1 MDMHVLYAFIT
12 ALVLALFLGKI
23 GIPMLKQL
31 HARQSIREDGPKAH
45 LAKAGTPTMGGIFIL
60 LAMVVTV
67 LIYSP
72 WSTMMWILL
81 FLLLGHGLLGFSD
94 DFIKSVKKRNLG
106 LTAKQKFAGQIFMSA
121 VFCYIATEV
130 ITLPTTLWIPLT
142 HITIDI
148 GYFYYLLVFVIIVG
162 TTNAVNL
169 TDGLDGLAA
178 GTSAVAAIAYTVIGM
193 LVDKPSVVIFGIAL
207 CGAVLG
213 FLYFNANPAKV
224 FMGDTGSLALGG
236 AFAGMAILTKT
247 ELLLIIIGGVF
258 VMETLSVIIQVVS
271 FKTRGVRVFKMSPIH
286 HHFELSGW
294 GEQKV
299 VTRFWLAGCICALV
313 GLLIY
318 SFR

>member
-81 FLLLGHGLLGFSD
+81 FLSLGHGLLGFSD

-299 VTRFWLAGCICALV
+299 VTRFWLAGCICALA